1 MKSISK
7 VLPRMLIGDWIFW
20 AVIAV
25 LGVNLIWLGLV
36 EKHAPL
42 WVGWIIGGLIAFVL
56 LKYGPRVGEGEEEEE

>member
-1 MKSISK
+1 
-7 VLPRMLIGDWIFW
+7 MLIGDWIFW

>member
-1 MKSISK
+1 VKSISK